1 MKLTSS
7 ESLRVMIDAV
17 ASRMIEACDELSTL
31 DRAMGD
37 GDHGLNMKRGFE
49 AVQSQI
55 DSIAAKPLPDA
66 LKMIGMT
73 MISKVGGAS
82 GPIFGTLFT
91 TLGKSLPAQP
101 SLTEVAAA
109 LELAIAAIKRL
120 GKAEPGMKTLLDV
133 LVPVHLELVR
143 TATGSGADRGDGSN
157 ANPATTAASVAQR
170 IRLCAD
176 QAAEATASMK
186 SIRGRGSF
194 LGERSIGHV
203 DPGARSSALI
213 VGTVCEVLAR

>member
-1 MKLTSS
+1 MKLTGSA
-7 ESLRVMIDAV
+7 ESLRTLMEAVAIRMID
-17 ASRMIEACDELSTL
+17 ACDELSAL

-49 AVQSQI
+49 AVQNQV
-55 DSIAAKPLPDA
+55 DSIAARPLPEA

-91 TLGKSLPAQP
+91 TLGKSLPAEP
-101 SLTEVAAA
+101 TLTEVAAA
-109 LELAIAAIKRL
+109 LDLAIAAIKRL

-133 LVPVHLELVR
+133 LVPVQIELAR
-143 TATGSGADRGDGSN
+143 TATESGIGSN
-157 ANPATTAASVAQR
+157 VALVATPASIAQR
-170 IRLCAD
+170 ISRCAV
-176 QAAEATASMK
+176 QAADATASLK

-194 LGERSIGHV
+194 LGDRSIGHV

-213 VGTVCEVLAR
+213 IMTVCEVLAQ

>member
-1 MKLTSS
+1 MTLTGSA
-7 ESLRVMIDAV
+7 ESLRTLIEAVAIRMID
-17 ASRMIEACDELSTL
+17 ACDELSAL

-49 AVQSQI
+49 AVQNQV
-55 DSIAAKPLPDA
+55 DSIAARPLPEA

-91 TLGKSLPAQP
+91 TLGKSLPAEP
-101 SLTEVAAA
+101 TLTEVAVA
-109 LELAIAAIKRL
+109 LDLAIAAIKRL

-133 LVPVHLELVR
+133 LVPVQIELAR
-143 TATGSGADRGDGSN
+143 TAAESGIGSN
-157 ANPATTAASVAQR
+157 VALVASPASIAQR
-170 IRLCAD
+170 ISRCAA
-176 QAAEATASMK
+176 QAADATASLK

-213 VGTVCEVLAR
+213 IMTVCEVLAQ